1 MYPAPDMR
9 GSLPPLRP
17 IGAVVR
23 ELREEL
29 GLTQEAVAEALE
41 VDQAAWSKRER
52 GVTRFNPEELVRLED
67 TFGMLRG
74 TIYRRAGYV
83 EDPAGPLEQIAAWTF
98 LDPRWRDAIRRMVE
112 PELPEDPGRALA

>member
-1 MYPAPDMR
+1 MYSAPDMR
-9 GSLPPLRP
+9 GRLPELRP
-17 IGAVVR
+17 IGATVR
-23 ELREEL
+23 ELREQL
-29 GLTQEAVAEALE
+29 GMTQEQVAEALE

-52 GVTRFNPEELVRLED
+52 GVTRFNAEELVRFED

-74 TIYRRAGYV
+74 TVYRRAGYV
-83 EDPAGPLEQIAAWTF
+83 EDPEGPLEQIDAWSF